1 MKLIKNCCLIDMAGT
16 YMEKRDILIEDG
28 KIKNIQPEISTEGF
42 GAEAIYDAENNVV
55 LPGFIDLHC
64 QVGVTSQTYRF
75 EGDDANEV
83 SGPMLPQL
91 RAIDAID
98 IQDEG
103 FNMALLGGVT
113 TVIASPGTKNVLGGT
128 CAAFKT
134 GGKSFRERTLIE
146 EIAFFADLTKDPRNV
161 YGKKDIAPKTR
172 MASAAILREALF
184 NAKEYRRAKNA
195 GSLSNFDMKM
205 ESLQRVFDGMLL
217 KIHAEHSTDI
227 ITAAAILEEFNLNG
241 IIVGASD
248 ILEALPHLNKENTK
262 LAIGP
267 VLISIEG
274 YENRNKSPETGAMLQ
289 KEQVDFAVITAHPSY
304 NVEFTNVQLGYM
316 KKRGMKNPLE
326 AATVIPA
333 KMLGIDNKVGSL
345 EIGKDAD
352 IVIWD
357 KEPLDFYASVKEVF
371 INGEIVNIV
380 H

>member
-1 MKLIKNCCLIDMAGT
+1 MKLIKNCRLIDMAGT
-16 YMEKRDILIEDG
+16 YMEKRDMLIEDG
-28 KIKNIQPEISTEGF
+28 KIKDIQPEISEEGISP
-42 GAEAIYDAENNVV
+42 ENIYDAENNVAV
-55 LPGFIDLHC
+55 PGFIDIHC
-64 QVGVTSQTYRF
+64 QVGVTSQIYRF

-83 SGPMLPQL
+83 SGPMLPHL

-98 IQDEG
+98 IHDEG

-128 CAAFKT
+128 CTAFKT
-134 GGKSFRERTLIE
+134 SGKSFKERTLIE
-146 EIAFFADLTKDPRNV
+146 EIAFFADLTSAPRNV

-172 MASAAILREALF
+172 MASASILREALF
-184 NAKEYRRAKNA
+184 NAKEYHRAKKA

-227 ITAAAILEEFNLNG
+227 ITAARLLEEFNLNG

-267 VLISIEG
+267 VLVSIDG
-274 YENRNKSPETGAMLQ
+274 YESRNKNPETGARLQ
-289 KEQVDFAVITAHPSY
+289 DKNIDFAVITAHPSY
-304 NVEFTNVQLGYM
+304 NIEYTNVQLGYM

-326 AATVIPA
+326 ASTIIPA
-333 KMLGIDNKVGSL
+333 KMLGIDNRVGSL

-352 IVIWD
+352 IVLWD

-371 INGEIVNIV
+371 INGEIANII